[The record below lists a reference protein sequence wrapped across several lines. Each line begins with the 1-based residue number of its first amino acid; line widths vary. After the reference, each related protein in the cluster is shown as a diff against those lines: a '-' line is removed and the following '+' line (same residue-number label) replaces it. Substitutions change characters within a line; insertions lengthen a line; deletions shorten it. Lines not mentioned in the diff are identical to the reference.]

1 MKIESGQRRK
11 VALITGAAGTLGCA
25 VAKRLSGIGYQIVA
39 VDRDNEG
46 LARLETDLGDALCCS
61 IMADVGD
68 ESSTAHYVESTVKS
82 AGRID
87 FFFNNAGI
95 EGPVGNIV
103 DYDIADFD
111 RVMCI
116 NVRGIFLGLKHVIP
130 VMLRQSGGSI
140 INSASSAGCRGAA
153 GLAAYAASK
162 HAVIG
167 LTRSAAAEY
176 GPANIRI
183 NCVAPG
189 PVAGRMIDS
198 IAAALSEGAEDALA
212 ARIPIG
218 RLAEPDDVAA
228 MVAFLASD
236 ETRYITGGV
245 FPVDGG
251 RTAV

>member
-1 MKIESGQRRK
+1 MSIESGQGRK
-11 VALITGAAGTLGCA
+11 VALITGAAGTIGRSA
-25 VAKRLSGIGYQIVA
+25 AKRLAESGYRIVA
-39 VDRDNEG
+39 VDRDRAGLRG
-46 LARLETDLGDALCCS
+46 LADLLGSALCNS
-61 IMADVGD
+61 IVADVADDG
-68 ESSTAHYVESTVKS
+68 STADYVEQVLTS
-82 AGRID
+82 AGSID

-95 EGPVGNIV
+95 EGPVRNIV
-103 DYDIADFD
+103 DYDLADFD
-111 RVMCI
+111 RVMAI

-130 VMLRQSGGSI
+130 VMLRQRGGSI
-140 INSASSAGCRGAA
+140 VNSASSAGSRGAA

-167 LTRSAAAEY
+167 LTRSAAAEC
-176 GPANIRI
+176 GPAGIRI

-198 IAAALSEGAEDALA
+198 IAAGLGDGAGQALA

-228 MVAFLASD
+228 MVTFLASD
-236 ETRYITGGV
+236 EARYLTGGV

>member
-1 MKIESGQRRK
+1 MTIEGGRERG
-11 VALITGAAGTLGCA
+11 VALITGAAGTLGRA
-25 VAKRLSGIGYQIVA
+25 AAKRLAETGYQIVA
-39 VDRDNEG
+39 VDRDREG
-46 LARLETDLGDALCCS
+46 LRGLVDLLGSARCS
-61 IMADVGD
+61 SIVADVAD
-68 ESSTAHYVESTVKS
+68 ESSTADYVKQAVTS
-82 AGRID
+82 AGSID

-95 EGPVGNIV
+95 EGPVRNIV
-103 DYDIADFD
+103 DYDLADFD
-111 RVMCI
+111 RVLAI

-130 VMLRQSGGSI
+130 IMLRQRGGGI
-140 INSASSAGCRGAA
+140 VNSASSAGSRGAA

-167 LTRSAAAEY
+167 LTRSAAAEC
-176 GPANIRI
+176 GPADIRI

-189 PVAGRMIDS
+189 PVKGRMIDS
-198 IAAALSEGAEDALA
+198 IAAGLGDAAGETLA

-218 RLAEPDDVAA
+218 RLAAPDDVAA

-236 ETRYITGGV
+236 EARYLTGGV